1 MSEVELAR
9 VRQDL
14 ETIRQAA
21 GMQLP
26 FGWAD
31 VWQTLALIPGGLLL
45 AAWAYFGPEPYL
57 VLGLVPLL
65 LVALVAAYRHFGKLR
80 GTGSTQALHR
90 DHLFETTATLV
101 VIAALA
107 GYLVWEKKLGLSSS
121 TVGGVACYFLGVL
134 CAVLGLTHRNRRV
147 YFAGAVAFIPF
158 GLLIPLC
165 PGKPMVTAVGGL
177 ALVVA
182 GLAGAAILAWQ
193 LHVSRRDHE
202 PATH

>member
-1 MSEVELAR
+1 MSEAELAR

-21 GMQLP
+21 GLQLP
-26 FGWAD
+26 FGRAD
-31 VWQTLALIPGGLLL
+31 VWQTLALVPGGLLL

-65 LVALVAAYRHFGKLR
+65 LVVLVAGYRHFGKLR
-80 GTGSTQALHR
+80 GKGPTQAPLQEHTF
-90 DHLFETTATLV
+90 DTISTLV

-107 GYLVWEKKLGLSSS
+107 GYLIWEKKLGLPSS

-147 YFAGAVAFIPF
+147 YFAGALALIPF
-158 GLLIPLC
+158 GLVIPLC
-165 PGKPMVTAVGGL
+165 TGKPMVTAVGGL